1 MYGGIHYR
9 FGNENG
15 LAQGRAVGT
24 FAAQLKTE
32 A

>member
-9 FGNENG
+9 FANENG
-15 LAQGRAVGT
+15 LAQGRAIGDL
-24 FAAQLKTE
+24 AAALKTE